1 MPSLVAV
8 RGRAAGEGG
17 RKRRAPLRRALRA
30 LALLLQRLVLAI
42 SPPQEGRA
50 AAFPQEEAEETPGL
64 KALEALDNVSVLRDE
79 SPLTSE
85 LLRAEVGALLALGR
99 CRVVVSGPAPFNV
112 AVAEMLEAQC
122 EVDPTA
128 ITILAAQPGE
138 LQRARSSCGM

>member
-1 MPSLVAV
+1 MSAS
-8 RGRAAGEGG
+8 GSGSSSDEG
-17 RKRRAPLRRALRA
+17 
-30 LALLLQRLVLAI
+30 
-42 SPPQEGRA
+42 SDTEY
-50 AAFPQEEAEETPGL
+50 
-64 KALEALDNVSVLRDE
+64 
-79 SPLTSE
+79 
-85 LLRAEVGALLALGR
+85 EVGALLALGR